1 MASKNI
7 KAIKIE
13 VLSSRRSER
22 YVIVD
27 TETGEIL
34 DDAQGFGYK
43 SAPKAYAAF
52 NYKNKSDKEKIE
64 QMKYYSKVFKWMI
77 SHKRVLNYFRNIE
90 FYDAKY
96 PGEYGPVSIKDAEEI
111 MKEYDSSEVGF
122 FKPKDLKYVWN
133 HQKMISKW
141 IKNHKK

>member
-7 KAIKIE
+7 KVIKSE
-13 VLSSRRSER
+13 VLSSRRGDR

-43 SAPKAYAAF
+43 SVPKAYAGF
-52 NYKNKSDKEKIE
+52 NYKNKSDKEKVD
-64 QMKYYSKVFKWMI
+64 QMEYYVKVFKWMI

-96 PGEYGPVSIKDAEEI
+96 PGELCLES
-111 MKEYDSSEVGF
+111 
-122 FKPKDLKYVWN
+122 FKND
-133 HQKMISKW
+133 
-141 IKNHKK
+141 

>member
-7 KAIKIE
+7 KAIKSE
-13 VLSSRRSER
+13 VLSSRRSDR

-52 NYKNKSDKEKIE
+52 SYKNKSDKEKIE
-64 QMKYYSKVFKWMI
+64 KMEHYVKVFKWMI
-77 SHKRVLNYFRNIE
+77 VHKDIVRYFDDIE
-90 FYDAKY
+90 FYSVKY
-96 PGEYGPVSIKDAEEI
+96 PGEYESVSVKDAQEV
-111 MKEYDSSEVGF
+111 MKKYDVDF
-122 FKPKDLKYVWN
+122 FKPKDLKYVWE
-133 HQKMISKW
+133 HEDKIRRW
-141 IKNHKK
+141 IKDYNK

>member
-7 KAIKIE
+7 KAIKSE

-34 DDAQGFGYK
+34 DDAQGFGYE

-52 NYKNKSDKEKIE
+52 NYKNKSDKEKLD
-64 QMKYYSKVFKWMI
+64 QMEHYVKVFKWMI
-77 SHKRVLNYFRNIE
+77 SHKDVIRYFDDIE
-90 FYDAKY
+90 FYSVKY
-96 PGEYGPVSIKDAEEI
+96 PGEYEPVSIKDAQEI
-111 MKEYDSSEVGF
+111 MKKYDVNF
-122 FKPKDLKYVWN
+122 FKPKDLKYVWE
-133 HQKMISKW
+133 HEDKIRRW
-141 IKNHKK
+141 IKDYKK

>member
-7 KAIKIE
+7 KAIKSE

-43 SAPKAYAAF
+43 SAPKAYASVCCF
-52 NYKNKSDKEKIE
+52 
-64 QMKYYSKVFKWMI
+64 
-77 SHKRVLNYFRNIE
+77 
-90 FYDAKY
+90 
-96 PGEYGPVSIKDAEEI
+96 
-111 MKEYDSSEVGF
+111 
-122 FKPKDLKYVWN
+122 
-133 HQKMISKW
+133 
-141 IKNHKK
+141 

>member
-7 KAIKIE
+7 KAIKSE

-52 NYKNKSDKEKIE
+52 NYKNKSDKEKLD
-64 QMKYYSKVFKWMI
+64 QMEHYVKLFKWMI
-77 SHKRVLNYFRNIE
+77 SHKDVIRYFDDIE
-90 FYDAKY
+90 FYSVKY
-96 PGEYGPVSIKDAEEI
+96 PGEYEPVSIKDAQEI
-111 MKEYDSSEVGF
+111 MKKYDVNF
-122 FKPKDLKYVWN
+122 FKPKDLKYVWE
-133 HQKMISKW
+133 HEDKIRRW
-141 IKNHKK
+141 IKDYKK

>member
-7 KAIKIE
+7 KAIKSE

-22 YVIVD
+22 FVIVD

-52 NYKNKSDKEKIE
+52 NYKNKSDKEKLDK
-64 QMKYYSKVFKWMI
+64 MDYYVKVYKWMI
-77 SHKRVLNYFRNIE
+77 SHKKVKDYFMYIELN
-90 FYDAKY
+90 DVKY
-96 PGEYGPVSIKDAEEI
+96 PGEYGPVSVKDAEEI
-111 MKEYDSSEVGF
+111 MKEYDVDF
-122 FKPKDLKYVWN
+122 FKPRDLKYVWE
-133 HQKMISKW
+133 HEDRIRRW
-141 IKNHKK
+141 IKDYKK

>member
-7 KAIKIE
+7 KAIKSE

-52 NYKNKSDKEKIE
+52 NYKNKSDKEKLD
-64 QMKYYSKVFKWMI
+64 QMEHYVKVFKWMI
-77 SHKRVLNYFRNIE
+77 SHKDVIRYFDDIE
-90 FYDAKY
+90 FYSVKY
-96 PGEYGPVSIKDAEEI
+96 PGEYEPVSIKDAQEI
-111 MKEYDSSEVGF
+111 MERYDVNF
-122 FKPKDLKYVWN
+122 FKPKDLKYVWE
-133 HQKMISKW
+133 HEDKIRRW
-141 IKNHKK
+141 IKDYKK

>member
-7 KAIKIE
+7 KAIKSE

-22 YVIVD
+22 FVIVD

-52 NYKNKSDKEKIE
+52 NYKNKSDKEKLD
-64 QMKYYSKVFKWMI
+64 QMEHYVKVFKWMI
-77 SHKRVLNYFRNIE
+77 SHKDVIRYFDDIE
-90 FYDAKY
+90 FYSVKY
-96 PGEYGPVSIKDAEEI
+96 PGEYEPVSIKDAQEI
-111 MKEYDSSEVGF
+111 MKKYDVNF
-122 FKPKDLKYVWN
+122 FKPKDLKYVWE
-133 HQKMISKW
+133 HEDKIRRW
-141 IKNHKK
+141 IKDYKK

>member
-7 KAIKIE
+7 KAIKSE

-22 YVIVD
+22 FVIVD

-52 NYKNKSDKEKIE
+52 NYKNKSDKEKLDKME
-64 QMKYYSKVFKWMI
+64 HYVKVYKWMKA
-77 SHKRVLNYFRNIE
+77 HKRVGRYFDDIA
-90 FYDAKY
+90 FYSVKY
-96 PGEYGPVSIKDAEEI
+96 PGEYEPVSVKDAEEI
-111 MKEYDSSEVGF
+111 MKEYDVDF
-122 FKPKDLKYVWN
+122 FKPRDLKYVWE
-133 HQKMISKW
+133 HEDKIRRW
-141 IKNHKK
+141 IKDYKK

>member
-7 KAIKIE
+7 KAIKSE

-43 SAPKAYAAF
+43 SASKAYAAF

-122 FKPKDLKYVWN
+122 F
-133 HQKMISKW
+133 
-141 IKNHKK
+141 

>member
-7 KAIKIE
+7 KAIKSE
-13 VLSSRRSER
+13 VLSSRRSDR

-52 NYKNKSDKEKIE
+52 SYKNKSDKEKIE
-64 QMKYYSKVFKWMI
+64 QMDHYVKVFKWMI
-77 SHKRVLNYFRNIE
+77 SHKDVIGYFDDIE
-90 FYDAKY
+90 FYSVKY
-96 PGEYGPVSIKDAEEI
+96 PGEYEPVSIKDAQEI
-111 MKEYDSSEVGF
+111 MKKYDVDF
-122 FKPKDLKYVWN
+122 FKPKDLKYVWD
-133 HQKMISKW
+133 HEDKIRRW
-141 IKNHKK
+141 IKDYNK

>member
-7 KAIKIE
+7 KAIKSE

-52 NYKNKSDKEKIE
+52 NYKNKSDKDKLD
-64 QMKYYSKVFKWMI
+64 QMEHYVKVFKWMI
-77 SHKRVLNYFRNIE
+77 SHKDVIRYFDDIE
-90 FYDAKY
+90 FYSVKY
-96 PGEYGPVSIKDAEEI
+96 PGEYEPVSIKDAQEI
-111 MKEYDSSEVGF
+111 MKKYDVNF
-122 FKPKDLKYVWN
+122 FKPKDLKYVWE
-133 HQKMISKW
+133 HEDKIRRW
-141 IKNHKK
+141 IKDYKK

>member
-7 KAIKIE
+7 KAIKSE

-22 YVIVD
+22 FVIVD

-52 NYKNKSDKEKIE
+52 NYKNKSDKEKLDKME
-64 QMKYYSKVFKWMI
+64 HYAKVYKWMI
-77 SHKRVLNYFRNIE
+77 SHKKVKDYFMDIELN
-90 FYDAKY
+90 DAKY
-96 PGEYGPVSIKDAEEI
+96 PGEYGPVSVKDAKEI
-111 MKEYDSSEVGF
+111 MDEYDSEEVDF

-133 HQKMISKW
+133 HQKMISRW
-141 IKNHKK
+141 IKDYKK

>member
-7 KAIKIE
+7 KAIKSE

-43 SAPKAYAAF
+43 SAPKAYAAYG
-52 NYKNKSDKEKIE
+52 YKNKSDKEKIE
-64 QMKYYSKVFKWMI
+64 KMEHYLKVFKWMMA
-77 SHKRVLNYFRNIE
+77 HKDVVRYFDDIE
-90 FYDAKY
+90 FYSVKY
-96 PGEYGPVSIKDAEEI
+96 PGEYEPVSVKDAQDI
-111 MKEYDSSEVGF
+111 MKKYNVDF
-122 FKPKDLKYVWN
+122 FKPKDLKYVWE
-133 HQKMISKW
+133 HEDKIRRW
-141 IKNHKK
+141 IKDYNR

>member
-7 KAIKIE
+7 KAIKSE

-52 NYKNKSDKEKIE
+52 NYKNKSDKEKLD
-64 QMKYYSKVFKWMI
+64 QMEHYVKVFKWMI
-77 SHKRVLNYFRNIE
+77 SHKDVIRYFDDIE
-90 FYDAKY
+90 FYSVKY
-96 PGEYGPVSIKDAEEI
+96 PGEYEPVSIKDAQEI
-111 MKEYDSSEVGF
+111 MKEYDPEDVGF

-133 HQKMISKW
+133 HSKMISKW

>member
-1 MASKNI
+1 M
-7 KAIKIE
+7 E
-13 VLSSRRSER
+13 
-22 YVIVD
+22 
-27 TETGEIL
+27 
-34 DDAQGFGYK
+34 
-43 SAPKAYAAF
+43 
-52 NYKNKSDKEKIE
+52 
-64 QMKYYSKVFKWMI
+64 YYSKVFKWMI

>member
-7 KAIKIE
+7 KAIKSE

-43 SAPKAYAAF
+43 SAPKAYAAY
-52 NYKNKSDKEKIE
+52 NYKNKSDKEKLDKME
-64 QMKYYSKVFKWMI
+64 HYVKVFKWMI
-77 SHKRVLNYFRNIE
+77 SHKRVRKYFNNIE
-90 FYDAKY
+90 FYNAKY
-96 PGEYGPVSIKDAEEI
+96 PDEYGPVSVKDAKEI
-111 MKEYDSSEVGF
+111 MDEYDSEEVDF

-141 IKNHKK
+141 IKNYKK

>member
-7 KAIKIE
+7 KAIKSE

-52 NYKNKSDKEKIE
+52 NYKNKSDKEKLD
-64 QMKYYSKVFKWMI
+64 QMEHYVKVFKWMI
-77 SHKRVLNYFRNIE
+77 SHKDVIRYFDDIE
-90 FYDAKY
+90 FYSVKY
-96 PGEYGPVSIKDAEEI
+96 PGEYEPVSIKDAQEI
-111 MKEYDSSEVGF
+111 MKKYDVNF
-122 FKPKDLKYVWN
+122 FKPKDLKYVWE
-133 HQKMISKW
+133 HEDKIRRW
-141 IKNHKK
+141 IKDYKK